1 MKHVK
6 PSSILPDSLAP
17 VGVNRE
23 QAAALVG
30 ISASLFDRLVH
41 DRLMPD
47 ARMAYGRLIWDV
59 QEVVSAFRALPHRSE
74 TVDAGAKSGN
84 PWDDDEEA

>member
-1 MKHVK
+1 LKR
-6 PSSILPDSLAP
+6 PSSLLPDNLAP
-17 VGVNRE
+17 VGVSRE

-41 DRLMPD
+41 DGLMPD

-59 QEVVSAFRALPHRSE
+59 QEVTAAFRALPHRTE
-74 TVDAGAKSGN
+74 QVDQSSGAGQS
-84 PWDDDEEA
+84 WD